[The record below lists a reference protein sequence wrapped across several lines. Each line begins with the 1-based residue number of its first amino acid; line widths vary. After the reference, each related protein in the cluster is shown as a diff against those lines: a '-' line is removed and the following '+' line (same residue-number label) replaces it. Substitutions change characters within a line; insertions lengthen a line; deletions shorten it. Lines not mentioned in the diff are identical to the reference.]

1 MTRLVCTGMLIV
13 FLNVLVGC
21 QSANSGRGQLVP
33 QDPRQRLGPAGVVNF
48 GDASEADIIEQM
60 AVNRQAYRQGL
71 ELLIK
76 YYQRAGNN
84 MKLEWAQK
92 ELAGLASIIQYNYIV
107 EAEAKSNLTAKT
119 SILEAD
125 ALYEEAFQIEKKAGP
140 MPFMKDEKM
149 LRLALNKYNQL
160 ISKHSSSDKIDDA
173 AFRAGGIYEYFKDY
187 TLAVLYY
194 KRVYQWDRYTVLPAK
209 YKAAYV
215 LDRRLQQ
222 RAEALELY
230 QQALKDEALAEN
242 YRDFA
247 ESRVMALTRSEEEM

>member
-1 MTRLVCTGMLIV
+1 MARTILTAGLIV
-13 FLNVLVGC
+13 LLNVLVGC
-21 QSANSGRGQLVP
+21 SGVDSGRSQVA
-33 QDPRQRLGPAGVVNF
+33 PAYPAKAPVISMTETGET
-48 GDASEADIIEQM
+48 DLIEQV
-60 AVNRQAYRQGL
+60 ALNRQVYRQGL

-194 KRVYQWDRYTVLPAK
+194 KRAYQWDRYTVYPAK

-215 LDRRLQQ
+215 LDRKLHQ
-222 RAEALELY
+222 RAEALDLYRQVVKEEFLAPSYREFAQTRIVELT
-230 QQALKDEALAEN
+230 KG
-242 YRDFA
+242 
-247 ESRVMALTRSEEEM
+247 EEGIE